1 VNSVAVIPAISLTY
15 VGGAPGTLSGFPS
28 DTAVTVTT
36 GGVAT
41 TYPAGVTV
49 PYDGLA
55 GDTISFGGV
64 QLSGVP
70 AAAGSYTIG
79 PPNSTLTYDLATNTF
94 SGFPNYLDVTVTP
107 NGSSTPTT
115 YPAGTA
121 VPYTDGSTISYGG
134 ISFLISGSPAN
145 GDTFKVENNLGGIG
159 DNRNAL
165 QLAGLQTKTTLD
177 KNAVTGI
184 NFSTYQGAYGRMVN
198 SVGNKTHELDVAG
211 KAEGTRLE
219 QAVVSQQTVSGVNLD
234 EEAAN
239 LLRYQ
244 QAYQAAAKVIQTADT
259 IFGVLLS
266 LGG

>member
-1 VNSVAVIPAISLTY
+1 M
-15 VGGAPGTLSGFPS
+15 
-28 DTAVTVTT
+28 
-36 GGVAT
+36 
-41 TYPAGVTV
+41 
-49 PYDGLA
+49 
-55 GDTISFGGV
+55 
-64 QLSGVP
+64 
-70 AAAGSYTIG
+70 
-79 PPNSTLTYDLATNTF
+79 
-94 SGFPNYLDVTVTP
+94 
-107 NGSSTPTT
+107 
-115 YPAGTA
+115 
-121 VPYTDGSTISYGG
+121 
-134 ISFLISGSPAN
+134 
-145 GDTFKVENNLGGIG
+145 
-159 DNRNAL
+159 